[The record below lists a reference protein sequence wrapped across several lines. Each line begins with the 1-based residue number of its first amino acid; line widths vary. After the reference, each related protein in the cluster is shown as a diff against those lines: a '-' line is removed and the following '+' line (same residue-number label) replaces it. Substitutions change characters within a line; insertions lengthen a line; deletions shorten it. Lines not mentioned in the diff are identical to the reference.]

1 MDDAFDRLEER
12 VRTAA
17 ELVQRLRSEK
27 KALEQQA
34 AQARARVDEAE
45 KKLGALEKERSG
57 AAERARQWDGLER
70 EVLSLRH
77 ERDEVRT
84 RVARLVDL
92 LDSLE

>member
-12 VRTAA
+12 VRAAA
-17 ELVQRLRSEK
+17 ELVQRLRADK
-27 KALEQQA
+27 KLLEQQA
-34 AQARARVDEAE
+34 DEARARLEAAE
-45 KKLGALEKERSG
+45 KKLVALEKEHGG
-57 AAERARQWDGLER
+57 AAERARKLDGLER
-70 EVLSLRH
+70 EVDSLRH